1 MYAKCFWEIE
11 FGNFPEILFVP
22 IFRWRNH
29 IFDTLEATQI
39 QNGLDILTL
48 QKRDRSSELS
58 IKEIVI
64 SFERMVI
71 ISFGLGCCHSIQV
84 QCKVKKG
91 AQKLMMW
98 NVSIFAVCTSWTIRV
113 SNYIERISK
122 DIERSSPLHAHETHQ
137 YRLNRHLSYGWQHAI
152 AISFYCHSILFIS
165 LPHSFIY
172 SIPSV
177 SLLDRLKPLAM
188 AWSLHKTDKQ
198 SLSRNSLLSKNP
210 IIISCWYCGMWLRIC
225 VWVCVYEWERVCG
238 NQCIYWYHG
247 IYFVTCMYGC
257 YFFISRGLYQSK

>member
-91 AQKLMMW
+91 A
-98 NVSIFAVCTSWTIRV
+98 
-113 SNYIERISK
+113 
-122 DIERSSPLHAHETHQ
+122 
-137 YRLNRHLSYGWQHAI
+137 
-152 AISFYCHSILFIS
+152 
-165 LPHSFIY
+165 
-172 SIPSV
+172 
-177 SLLDRLKPLAM
+177 
-188 AWSLHKTDKQ
+188 
-198 SLSRNSLLSKNP
+198 
-210 IIISCWYCGMWLRIC
+210 
-225 VWVCVYEWERVCG
+225 
-238 NQCIYWYHG
+238 
-247 IYFVTCMYGC
+247 
-257 YFFISRGLYQSK
+257 